1 MNKTGLA
8 ALAAL
13 LGAGLIT
20 TKTFRSSYASETF
33 MAQGRKRAVALR
45 ANRVNGGIS
54 DLDPNIVGPQEFA
67 QKWYKRLNKEAEK
80 VKAKNKLGRRYRNLF
95 QEAVNQL
102 PTDEKGTV
110 RRLEEEDRNY
120 GFFQFGQNFYPRI
133 VQEYTNYLQDKYR
146 GMLKPYEK
154 MMQKHYEKIKT
165 FYAPVNNKWWDR
177 QEVRDELEK
186 IYTLIGKL
194 LNRLPDEMR
203 LGVLSPFYGYNGNRR
218 FIAVNSDSR
227 QRYSQPF
234 GQGGYDT
241 IKKTLEIRSYDSGHY
256 KRAMQRIEENKKAW
270 LEVRSNILASE
281 RFPSFETDESEMK
294 AFANWLL
301 DNDSNLYYRILN
313 YNIFFKKNPSI
324 KWVAWDSQKYD
335 SKYYDGDIS
344 DMNIYQRIKSEN
356 VTFGKAFDTA
366 LIDKCFSL
374 SAYKTNQRQFKQKA
388 NALIP
393 KIVSLMSAG
402 EKKEEDL
409 EKQAYDFN
417 RPKIISLLNSNF
429 AKYKNPVSAAD
440 DKKLQ
445 RITRM
450 VQGESFYPSF
460 LAKGNFKRVI
470 RDKNG
475 EYKLEDVDEMR
486 IDSSALIKHKITMD
500 DMSFPQSLVDD
511 AKQQIRQKLRDGKE
525 SNNRNIER
533 IKTQLKQARE
543 GKANFEKKYKG
554 YIDRL
559 NGL

>member
-165 FYAPVNNKWWDR
+165 FYAPVNNKWWNR

-270 LEVRSNILASE
+270 LEVRSNILATE

-301 DNDSNLYYRILN
+301 DNDPTMYYRILN

-374 SAYKTNQRQFKQKA
+374 SAYKTNQQQFRQKA

-440 DKKLQ
+440 EGNLQ
-445 RITRM
+445 RLTRM
-450 VQGESFYPSF
+450 IQGESFYPSF
-460 LAKGNFKRVI
+460 LAKGTFKRVI

>member
-120 GFFQFGQNFYPRI
+120 GFFQFGYNFYSRI

-241 IKKTLEIRSYDSGHY
+241 IKKTLEITSYGDHYY
-256 KRAMQRIEENKKAW
+256 KRVMQRIEENKKAW

-281 RFPSFETDESEMK
+281 RFPSFEIDDSEMK

-301 DNDSNLYYRILN
+301 DNDPTMYYRILN

-511 AKQQIRQKLRDGKE
+511 AKQQISKQLRDGKE
-525 SNNRNIER
+525 SHNRNIEN
-533 IKTQLKQARE
+533 IKTQLKRARE
-543 GKANFEKKYKG
+543 GKADFEKKYKG